1 MLKNKYTIIRLILG
15 VLILILTINVLIGNV
30 DSKVIMPYM
39 LTCLGIFQIFNGL
52 HFYNQCKKPDGIL
65 LILSSIFIFG
75 VVIKVSFFF

>member
-1 MLKNKYTIIRLILG
+1 MKSKNSIIRFILG
-15 VLILILTINVLIGNV
+15 VLIIILAISVLMGNA

-52 HFYNQCKKPDGIL
+52 YFYKKEKKSDGIL

-75 VVIKVSFFF
+75 VVIKIVAL